1 MSLEELRERNKKLVT
16 EKALEC
22 FIETG
27 IDKTKISDI
36 ARRAG
41 LTERSVYRYFATKDD
56 IVIAASFLYW
66 DKAERFTRET
76 LEKVHHPD
84 MTGIEQVRV
93 ILYGYASLLLADPR
107 GIRFSLDAE
116 VALYNAGKNHEVVNR
131 PPVKYETYAG
141 PLAQAVQVG
150 IADGTVN
157 PDANIKQLYY
167 NAYDSILGM
176 MQRLTVGVPS
186 VTELDTESRLRAI
199 CDMYTSEFAAKH

>member
-22 FIETG
+22 FIESG

-36 ARRAG
+36 AKRAG
-41 LTERSVYRYFATKDD
+41 LTERSVYRYFATKTDLL
-56 IVIAASFLYW
+56 IAASFLYW
-66 DKAERFTRET
+66 DKAEKYTREA
-76 LEKVHHPD
+76 LEKVSRPG
-84 MTGIEQVRV
+84 MTGIEQISV
-93 ILYGYASLLLADPR
+93 ILHAYSSILLADPQ

-116 VALYNAGKNHEVVNR
+116 VALYNAGKTHEVVNR
-131 PPVKYETYAG
+131 PPEKYETYAG

-167 NAYDSILGM
+167 NSYDSILGM

-186 VTELDTESRLRAI
+186 VTELDTEDRLRAI
-199 CDMYTSEFAAKH
+199 CDMYVQEFAAKK